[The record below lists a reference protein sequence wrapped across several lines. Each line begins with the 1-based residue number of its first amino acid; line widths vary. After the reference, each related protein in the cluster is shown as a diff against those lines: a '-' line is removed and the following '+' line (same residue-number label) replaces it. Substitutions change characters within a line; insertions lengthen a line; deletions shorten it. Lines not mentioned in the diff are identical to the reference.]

1 MKELTKIVAGLLLSF
16 LFTLTTLAEDAKWT
30 FLGPQKNT
38 PISHATFY
46 QHPKKPNIMLV
57 ASRGAKSTK
66 GGENQGMW
74 RSTDAGKT
82 WTLLDSKIGYMINTN
97 DGMNADPNNPD
108 VLYLA
113 QEFTPDFCWSTDAG
127 ATWQKK
133 GKAGFKH
140 GIVVQVHPRD
150 SKKLFVGSDDGL
162 WLSKD
167 GGKSWKVQANNGLPP
182 DARGV
187 SNTLNSIEINPQN
200 PDVMYAGFLYADM
213 KTEWG
218 VYKST
223 DGGKKWSPAN
233 NGLPEGQLILDLRT
247 AKTKVKMALPKY
259 GLQYRAIKD
268 LEMDPNNP
276 NTLYA
281 ITRQSGIF
289 KTTNGAQDWKLILA
303 PDGPEKKQWSDFST
317 SITIHPKYSNVL
329 FVGTGGLNVRVST
342 DAGKTWNAL
351 GRMISVKD
359 HGNGLLEATLPN
371 GTVKKGK
378 KSLSPLL
385 GYHYMSSVHKVHVD
399 AKNERKIYV
408 ETDQGVFTT
417 TVPDSFSFK

>member
-1 MKELTKIVAGLLLSF
+1 MKELTKIVAGLFLSS
-16 LFTLTTLAEDAKWT
+16 LFTLTALAEDAKWT
-30 FLGPQKNT
+30 YLGPQKSTAN
-38 PISHATFY
+38 SHASFY
-46 QHPKKPNIMLV
+46 QHPQKPNIMLI
-57 ASRGAKSTK
+57 AGRGAKSTK
-66 GGENQGMW
+66 GGANQGMW

-108 VLYLA
+108 VIYLA

-140 GIVVQVHPRD
+140 GIVVQVHPND
-150 SKKLFVGSDDGL
+150 PKTLFVGSDDGL

-167 GGKSWKVQANNGLPP
+167 GGKSWKEQANNGLPP
-182 DARGV
+182 GARGV
-187 SNTLNSIEINPQN
+187 SNTLNSIEINPKN
-200 PDVMYAGFLYADM
+200 PQVMYAGYLYADM

-223 DGGKKWSPAN
+223 NGGKNWAPAN
-233 NGLPEGQLILDLRT
+233 NGLPEGELILDLRQ

-276 NTLYA
+276 ETLYA
-281 ITRQSGIF
+281 ITRQNGIF
-289 KTTNGAQDWKLILA
+289 KTTNGAQDWKIIL
-303 PDGPEKKQWSDFST
+303 PPEGSATKQWSDFST

-329 FVGTGGLNVRVST
+329 FVGTGGLNVKIST

-351 GRMISVKD
+351 GRMISVKKL
-359 HGNGLLEATLPN
+359 GKGVLEATLPN
-371 GTVKKGK
+371 GTVVKGK
-378 KSLSPLL
+378 KDLSPLL
-385 GYHYMSSVHKVHVD
+385 GYHYMSSAHKVHIDVN
-399 AKNERKIYV
+399 NERKIYV

-417 TVPDSFSFK
+417 TVPANYSFK